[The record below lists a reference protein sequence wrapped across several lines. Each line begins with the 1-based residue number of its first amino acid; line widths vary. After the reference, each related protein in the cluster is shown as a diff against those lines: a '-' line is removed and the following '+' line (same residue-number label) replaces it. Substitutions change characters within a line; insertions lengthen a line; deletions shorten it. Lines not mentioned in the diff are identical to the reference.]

1 MMGNTEQAKER
12 CGKPEERTTEMFEPG
27 EQGEKKEWRKVNK
40 I

>member
-27 EQGEKKEWRKVNK
+27 EQGEKKRKK
-40 I
+40 KSE